1 MTRDAD
7 MIPTKE
13 SGAQYGAGVG
23 EQPQYQGL
31 EIDLTAESDAAL
43 LQQRRLVDKLPREEL
58 EDRSLRYFY
67 SSISSEMGKEGQ
79 RNRRRRKHNWKTYQ
93 VSPAA
98 WGEHGV
104 KEACVQAGRQ
114 DQKACYKTD
123 TSCVGQEKN
132 GGE

>member
-13 SGAQYGAGVG
+13 SGAQYGAGTLGVG

-58 EDRSLRYFY
+58 EDRSKIFL
-67 SSISSEMGKEGQ
+67 
-79 RNRRRRKHNWKTYQ
+79 
-93 VSPAA
+93 
-98 WGEHGV
+98 
-104 KEACVQAGRQ
+104 
-114 DQKACYKTD
+114 
-123 TSCVGQEKN
+123 
-132 GGE
+132 

>member
-13 SGAQYGAGVG
+13 SGAQYGAGTLGVG

-58 EDRSLRYFY
+58 EDRSIRSFY
-67 SSISSEMGKEGQ
+67 SIELNLIQNGK
-79 RNRRRRKHNWKTYQ
+79 RRAKK
-93 VSPAA
+93 
-98 WGEHGV
+98 
-104 KEACVQAGRQ
+104 
-114 DQKACYKTD
+114 
-123 TSCVGQEKN
+123 
-132 GGE
+132 

>member
-13 SGAQYGAGVG
+13 SGAQYGAGTLGVG

-58 EDRSLRYFY
+58 EDRSLR
-67 SSISSEMGKEGQ
+67 SAQSK
-79 RNRRRRKHNWKTYQ
+79 
-93 VSPAA
+93 
-98 WGEHGV
+98 
-104 KEACVQAGRQ
+104 
-114 DQKACYKTD
+114 
-123 TSCVGQEKN
+123 
-132 GGE
+132 